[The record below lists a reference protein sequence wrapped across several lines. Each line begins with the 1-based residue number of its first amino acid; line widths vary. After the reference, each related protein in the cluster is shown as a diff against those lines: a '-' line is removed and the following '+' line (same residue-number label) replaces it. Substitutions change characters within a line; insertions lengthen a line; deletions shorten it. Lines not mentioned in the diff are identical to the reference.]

1 MATVRFTEADKHCC
15 RPSWHE
21 RRPLNCPAGHDFS
34 HQGHQQ
40 PLPASVLSFWSAFR
54 TRRKLRC
61 PPHTHTAALP
71 LKNRRVPLPQ
81 ETARWSSLNQ
91 SFIEFLHFFY
101 RFVAEHVEHAFRA
114 GVRRGVGDFDVGEVG
129 RRSAESDV
137 CCEYVDAFV
146 DTFCADDG
154 GAQNLTVRF

>member
-1 MATVRFTEADKHCC
+1 RGFPDTAEIGVSAAPPHPRTATKK
-15 RPSWHE
+15 P
-21 RRPLNCPAGHDFS
+21 PCPA
-34 HQGHQQ
+34 
-40 PLPASVLSFWSAFR
+40 PAGDA
-54 TRRKLRC
+54 RR
-61 PPHTHTAALP
+61 
-71 LKNRRVPLPQ
+71 
-81 ETARWSSLNQ
+81 SSLNQ